1 MGGLSIAIEAWFLLV
16 GRLNGLSPRLLSRKS
31 GSTKISSGDSHPCGE
46 RAVVYEYHDKTVHAV
61 EQLTRLTDYF

>member
-16 GRLNGLSPRLLSRKS
+16 GLLSRKS

-46 RAVVYEYHDKTVHAV
+46 RAVVYEYHHKTVHAAD
-61 EQLTRLTDYF
+61 QLTRLTDYF